1 MANILDGKK
10 ISQSVKDQLKIKV
23 KDFEEKYGR
32 KITLAVVLV
41 GENPA
46 SQVYVKNKI
55 TATEY
60 VGMKSLSFYLP
71 ENATEQDVEQTISSL
86 ANDNSVDGILVQ
98 LPLPKHLDENKIL
111 SLIPAQKDV
120 DGFLAE
126 NVGNLMLGLPTTVAC
141 TPFGVLKMLQS
152 ENIELSG
159 KNAVVLG
166 RSNIVGKPMAM
177 LLLKENC
184 TVTICHSKTQNLAS
198 ICKNADILV
207 AAIGK
212 PKFVRKDMVKEGAV
226 VVDVGIN
233 RTENGLVGD
242 VDFDAVKDIASY
254 ISPVPGG
261 VGPMTVNTLMAHT
274 VDACIKLENKTFWF
288 L

>member
-1 MANILDGKK
+1 MAKIIDGKV
-10 ISQSVKDQLKIKV
+10 ISQKVKDELKIKV
-23 KDFEEKYGR
+23 DDFKKTYGR
-32 KITLAVVLV
+32 QITLAVILV
-41 GENPA
+41 GNNPA

-55 TATEY
+55 KATEY
-60 VGMKSLSFYLP
+60 VGMKSLSFNLP
-71 ENATEQDVEQTISSL
+71 ETATEKEVSETVLSL
-86 ANDNSVDGILVQ
+86 TNDCSVDGILVQ

-111 SLIPAQKDV
+111 SLIPANKDV

-126 NVGNLMLGLPTTVAC
+126 NVGKLMLGQPTTVAC
-141 TPFGVLKMLQS
+141 TPFGVLKMLKS

-184 TVTICHSKTQNLAS
+184 TVTICHSKTQNLKE
-198 ICKNADILV
+198 ICKSADILV

-212 PKFVRKDMVKEGAV
+212 PKFVQADMVKDGAV
-226 VVDVGIN
+226 VIDVGIN

-242 VDFDAVKDIASY
+242 VDFDNVKNVASY
-254 ISPVPGG
+254 ITPVPGG
-261 VGPMTVNTLMAHT
+261 VGPMTIAML
-274 VDACIKLENKTFWF
+274 LENTYLLAKRNVDG

>member
-1 MANILDGKK
+1 MAKIIDGKLLSQK
-10 ISQSVKDQLKIKV
+10 IKDELKIKV
-23 KDFEEKYGR
+23 EAFNRKSGR
-32 KITLAVVLV
+32 QITLAVILV

-46 SQVYVKNKI
+46 SQVYVRNKI
-55 TATEY
+55 KATEY

-71 ENATEQDVEQTISSL
+71 EDAGEKEVEETVLSL
-86 ANDNSVDGILVQ
+86 ADNPSVDGILVQ
-98 LPLPKHLDENKIL
+98 LPLPGHLDEEKIL
-111 SLIPAQKDV
+111 NLIPAEKDV

-126 NVGNLMLGLPTTVAC
+126 NVGKLLLGQPATVAC

-152 ENIELSG
+152 ENIPLSG

-166 RSNIVGKPMAM
+166 RSNIVGKPMSL

-184 TVTICHSKTQNLAS
+184 TVTICHSKTVNIKE

-212 PKFVRKDMVKEGAV
+212 PGFVKADMVKKGAV
-226 VVDVGIN
+226 VIDVGIN

-242 VDFDAVKDIASY
+242 VDFENVKDIASY

-261 VGPMTVNTLMAHT
+261 VGPMTIAML
-274 VDACIKLENKTFWF
+274 LENTYLCAERRELNKQ
-288 L
+288 